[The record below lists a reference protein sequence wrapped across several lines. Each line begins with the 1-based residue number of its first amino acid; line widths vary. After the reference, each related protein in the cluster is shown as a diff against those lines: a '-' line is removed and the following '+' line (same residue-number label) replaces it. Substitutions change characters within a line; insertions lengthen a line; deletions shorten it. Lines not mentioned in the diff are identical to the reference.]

1 MGGVS
6 KEPLTRGSASGN
18 HQRPFHGLRIAESP
32 TSAAAAGAQYI
43 ITGQRGTRIG
53 EPSDAITVQFGTDG
67 GTFTASNNALKIA
80 A

>member
-1 MGGVS
+1 MGVLGLGDVGGS
-6 KEPLTRGSASGN
+6 TIEARRLTFNDTS
-18 HQRPFHGLRIAESP
+18 IP
-32 TSAAAAGAQYI
+32 TSAAGAGPQYI

-67 GTFTASNNALKIA
+67 GTFTANNANTNAFKIA